1 MNYYEVAKLIIRG
14 DHVMLNRED
23 RSLGI
28 NNIINQKYQ
37 ISSHISNERAF
48 LSLVSL
54 PIRKH
59 LPNNIYQQIDIL

>member
-1 MNYYEVAKLIIRG
+1 MAELITRG
-14 DHVMLNRED
+14 DHVLLNRED
-23 RSLGI
+23 KSLAI
-28 NNIINQKYQ
+28 NHIINQKYQ